1 MSELS
6 MYKEGERL
14 RFVKAHCAMN
24 KHLKALEGEECV
36 ALNDSYAHG
45 KTLVKFDTAAMKPV
59 FNIAS
64 ERLARSS

>member
-1 MSELS
+1 

-14 RFVKAHCAMN
+14 RFVKAHGSMN
-24 KHLKALEGEECV
+24 KHLKALEGEVCV
-36 ALNDSYAHG
+36 ALNDLYTYR
-45 KTLVKFDTAAMKPV
+45 KTLVKFVNAAMKPV